1 MSYAPTPGSVADR
14 AVKALGYRAAPIT
27 TGQLADAVNCDSSSL
42 SISLKA
48 AVDHGLIVR
57 DRRSPRVSFWSLGNG
72 TPPEPRLERNPQPDD
87 DPPIHRL
94 VPASEAPPLA
104 RSMDFGTSM
113 LLPWKPAASQVA
125 EPEDPVTPPK
135 GAQAAQAPVKPSGR
149 ASTTPKDG
157 AGPQGFRCALWSN
170 GILEIHRETVG
181 GAADFILLAADEVR
195 HLVRYLER
203 MAESGA

>member
-27 TGQLADAVNCDSSSL
+27 TGELADAVNCDSSSL
-42 SISLKA
+42 SICLKA
-48 AVDHGLIVR
+48 AVNHGLIVR

-72 TPPEPRLERNPQPDD
+72 TPPEPRLERSP
-87 DPPIHRL
+87 
-94 VPASEAPPLA
+94 
-104 RSMDFGTSM
+104 
-113 LLPWKPAASQVA
+113 

-170 GILEIHRETVG
+170 GILEVRRETVG
-181 GAADFILLAADEVR
+181 GAAELVLFSADEVR